1 MSFID
6 KIKRKFGSASN
17 TADDYAAI
25 KDSILFDANYYRS
38 QIGETR
44 LQPLMHYLT
53 EGASDN
59 RRPHPLFHE
68 QYYRANCG
76 LNDQQAG
83 LPHFLA
89 TGLAENRNPHPL
101 FDSAFYFARYLDI
114 AAAGISPFWHYLTAG
129 YAEGRDPHP
138 LFDSKF
144 YANNLASPEELLVCG
159 GNALIHYITIGSKA
173 GRAPHPLFDGA
184 YFLDKNGQ
192 TVDDDTTILEK
203 YLSAEPGS
211 REFAHPLFDSRYYR
225 KQYPDIAGND
235 ALLHYLQ
242 YGYKEKRSPGVLFD
256 SQYYRQTYSECGDE
270 NPLLHFLQFNAQ
282 GNPNKLFD
290 SRFYSRTYLA
300 DCGDD
305 LAKNPFLH
313 YLTNGCDRDF
323 DPAQWF
329 DSNFYKKQFDLVD
342 TKNGA
347 LMKHYL
353 LQTDNVVTHPRLVSA
368 GKKTDKQDILVYS
381 IVPWHSRIQRPQH
394 LVREWVESGH
404 RVFYIDRE
412 FKHSRPGPGFSFEF
426 VDENICVIQLHV
438 SNPTVNLDLALPD
451 QKQLAA
457 LIESLARVKV
467 AFDVQNALAVIQY
480 PSWKSLAEKFSADFV
495 VFDCMDHVAGFNVG
509 QAIVEEES
517 ALVKSADLMVVTSV
531 GLQENFAANRQN
543 VAIVRNAAD
552 VEFFGRRPEMVH
564 SIDGINIGYYGAIS
578 RWFDVDLVY
587 HLAESRP
594 QWTFT
599 LIGQITCDVSRFK
612 ELPNVRFLG
621 EMDYHKLP
629 EYLYGFDVCLIPFLL
644 NELTRC
650 TNPVKVYE
658 YLAAGKPV
666 VCTAMPELELLED
679 FVSIGWTQDDFL
691 QKIEQILASDC
702 EEQRVARRKFV
713 QEQSWKN
720 RASQLLEA
728 VKTSQSALPRVSV
741 VVLSYN
747 NLKLTEVCLDSL
759 LKHTNYANWELIV
772 VDNASTDGTS
782 EYLTEFGRAHT
793 DAKIILSPDNGGF
806 SAGNNLGI
814 KQATGDIIILL
825 NNDTYVTDGWIMSLV
840 RHFKA
845 DPELGLVG
853 PVTNNIGNEAKIDI
867 VYNAKEQIAAKALT
881 YTSVHGRE
889 RLYLDNIAFFCAA
902 ISAEA
907 IAKIGLLDE
916 RFGLGFFEDDDY
928 CKRARGA
935 GFKIAI
941 AEDCFVHH
949 ELSASWNANKQ
960 KQRDQYLERNKK
972 IFEEKWGE
980 PWKKHSYRKRGA

>member
-6 KIKRKFGSASN
+6 KIKRKFASASN
-17 TADDYAAI
+17 ASDDYALV

-38 QIGETR
+38 QIGETK
-44 LQPLMHYLT
+44 LEPLLHYLA
-53 EGASDN
+53 EGARCG
-59 RRPHPLFHE
+59 RRPHLLFHE
-68 QYYRANCG
+68 QYYRVSCG

-89 TGLAENRNPHPL
+89 VGLAENRNPHPL
-101 FDSAFYFARYLDI
+101 FDSAFYLARYPDV
-114 AAAGISPFWHYLTAG
+114 ATAGINPFWHYLTVG
-129 YAEGRDPHP
+129 YTESRDPHP

-144 YANNLASPEELLVCG
+144 YTNNLASADELQVTG

-173 GRAPHPLFDGA
+173 GLAPHPLFDGS
-184 YFLDKNGQ
+184 YFLKRSGR

-203 YLSAEPGS
+203 YLSAEPDK
-211 REFAHPLFDSRYYR
+211 REFAHPLFDSSYYR
-225 KQYPDIAGND
+225 EQYPDIAGSD

-242 YGYKEKRSPGVLFD
+242 HGCKEKRNPGVLFD
-256 SQYYRQTYSECGDE
+256 SEYYRQIYLECRGE
-270 NPLLHFLQFNAQ
+270 NPLLHFLQSNAQ

-290 SRFYSRTYLA
+290 SRFYSRKYLT
-300 DCGDD
+300 DCNDEI
-305 LAKNPFLH
+305 ARNPFLH
-313 YLTNGCDRDF
+313 YLETGCDIGF
-323 DPAQWF
+323 EPALWF
-329 DSNFYKKQFDLVD
+329 DSNFYKKYFDLAD
-342 TKNGA
+342 TKFGS
-347 LMKHYL
+347 LMSHYL
-353 LQTDNVVTHPRLVSA
+353 LQTDNVVTHPRLQSA
-368 GKKTDKQDILVYS
+368 DKKTDKQDILVYS
-381 IVPWHSRIQRPQH
+381 IVPWHSRIQRPQQ
-394 LVREWVESGH
+394 LVRQFVESGH

-412 FKHSRPGPGFSFEF
+412 FKHSRPGCGFSFEF

-457 LIESLARVKV
+457 LIESLARVKE
-467 AFDVQNALAVIQY
+467 AFELQNTLAVIQY
-480 PSWKSLAEKFSADFV
+480 APWKSLAEKFSADFI
-495 VFDCMDHVAGFNVG
+495 VFDCMDHVAGFDVG

-531 GLQENFAANRQN
+531 GLQDNFAAVRDNI
-543 VAIVRNAAD
+543 VIVRNAAD
-552 VEFFGRRPEMVH
+552 VEFFCRRPEVVH
-564 SIDGINIGYYGAIS
+564 SIDGANVGYYGAIS
-578 RWFDVDLVY
+578 QWFDVDLIH
-587 HLAESRP
+587 HLANSRP

-599 LIGQITCDVSRFK
+599 LIGQITCDVSRLK
-612 ELPNVRFLG
+612 ELSNVRLLG

-658 YLAAGKPV
+658 YLSAAKPV
-666 VCTAMPELELLED
+666 VCTAMPELELLEE
-679 FVSIGWTQDDFL
+679 FVSIGRTPYDFL
-691 QKIEQILASDC
+691 QKIEQALASDS
-702 EEQRVARRKFV
+702 EEQRTARRNFV
-713 QEQSWKN
+713 QDQSWKN
-720 RASQLLEA
+720 RASQLLQI
-728 VKTSQSALPRVSV
+728 VKSSQLKLPRVSV

-747 NLKLTEVCLDSL
+747 NLKLTEVCLNSL

-772 VDNASTDGTS
+772 VDNASTDGTP
-782 EYLTEFGRAHT
+782 EYLTDFGRVHT
-793 DAKIILSPDNGGF
+793 DTKIILSPDNGGF

-814 KQATGDIIILL
+814 KEATGDIIVLL

-867 VYNAKEQIAAKALT
+867 AYDAKEQIAAKALA

-889 RLYLDNIAFFCAA
+889 RLYMDNIAFFCAA

-928 CKRARGA
+928 CKRARNA

-941 AEDCFVHH
+941 AEDCFIHH

-960 KQRDQYLERNKK
+960 KQRDEYLERNKK

-980 PWKKHSYRKRGA
+980 PWKKHVYRKRGI